1 MNVTTN
7 HKIYI
12 QSSDRMNHLSDES
25 IDLIVTS
32 PPYPMIEM
40 WDDAFKVNDK
50 SIEQNWSNSEYYTC
64 FESMHQQLDTVWKE
78 SYRVMKPGGIVCIN
92 IGDSTRSLEGNFFLF
107 PNHARIMQAFVNLGF
122 TVLPHIYW
130 RKSTTSPNKFMGSG
144 MMPPGAYVTME
155 HEHILIFRKGAKRIF
170 ETEEEKLNR
179 RQSAYFWE
187 DRNKWFSDV
196 WVFHGARQKF
206 EQEIRNRSAAFPFQL
221 PYQLINMYSV
231 KGDWVLDPF
240 LGTGTTSMA
249 AIAAQR
255 NSIGYERDKQFGS
268 FVHSSISDSKA
279 VLNQVIEDRLEE
291 HRAFIEQ
298 RLQKKGESS
307 IKHQNQFHDF
317 PVVTRQEKWIQLMAI
332 KDIEIIQEHY
342 YYVSYLSSHE

>member
-1 MNVTTN
+1 MNVNTN
-7 HKIYI
+7 HKIHI
-12 QSSDRMNHLSDES
+12 QSSNEMTHLIDES

-40 WDDAFKVNDK
+40 WDQAFIAND
-50 SIEQNWSNSEYYTC
+50 SAIEVSWFEGKYYDC

-78 SYRVMKPGGIVCIN
+78 CFRVVKPGGIVCIN

-107 PNHARIMQAFVNLGF
+107 PNHARIIQAFVNLGF
-122 TVLPHIYW
+122 TALPHIYW

-155 HEHILIFRKGAKRIF
+155 HEHILIFRKGEKRVF
-170 ETEEEKLNR
+170 ESEQEKVNR

-196 WVFHGARQKF
+196 WIFHGARQKF
-206 EQEIRNRSAAFPFQL
+206 EEEIRMRSAAFPFEL
-221 PYQLINMYSV
+221 PYRLINMYSV

-249 AIAAQR
+249 AIASQR
-255 NSIGYERDKQFGS
+255 NSIGYERDQQFGS
-268 FVHSSISDSKA
+268 FIDSSITNSKEI
-279 VLNQVIEDRLEE
+279 LNQVVEDRLAE
-291 HRAFIEQ
+291 HRLFVKQ
-298 RLQKKGESS
+298 RNKEKGESS
-307 IKHQNQFHDF
+307 LKHINQFHNF
-317 PVVTRQEKWIQLMAI
+317 PIVTQQEKWIQLLT
-332 KDIEIIQEHY
+332 IEEIETIQEHNY
-342 YYVSYLSSHE
+342 SVSYNI